1 MSWLA
6 EAGTIFNDFMT
17 RRIIDKLRINRV
29 GNGIVPFGLNA
40 LDLASHANA
49 IDAAI
54 GSKPANQNRHIK
66 FAAFA
71 INDIGE

>member
-1 MSWLA
+1 MA
-6 EAGTIFNDFMT
+6 

-40 LDLASHANA
+40 LDRTAHANA
-49 IDAAI
+49 INAAI
-54 GSKPANQNRHIK
+54 GSKPANQNRHVK

-71 INDIGE
+71 IDDIGE

>member
-1 MSWLA
+1 MSGLA
-6 EAGTIFNDFMT
+6 KAGTIFNDFMA

-40 LDLASHANA
+40 LDRTNHTNA

-54 GSKPANQNRHIK
+54 GGKPANQNRHVK

>member
-1 MSWLA
+1 MSGLA
-6 EAGTIFNDFMT
+6 EAGAILNDFMA
-17 RRIIDKLRINRV
+17 RCIVDKLWINRV

-40 LDLASHANA
+40 LNRAAHANA

-54 GSKPANQNRHIK
+54 GSKPANQNWHIK

-71 INDIGE
+71 INDVSE